1 MYTIGNFLIG
11 VKNSYMAGKKTAE
24 FPFSKVAF
32 SLGKIMEEEGYLKKI
47 KETEKD
53 GKKYLVAELRYQG
66 NRPSVSDI
74 KLASKPSLH
83 NYVRKNAVK
92 KTVSNYGISIVSTS
106 KGLMSGKKAFKEGL
120 GGELICQILS

>member
-53 GKKYLVAELRYQG
+53 GKKYLVADLKYQG

-83 NYVRKNAVK
+83 NYVRKNAAK

>member
-53 GKKYLVAELRYQG
+53 GKKYLVADLKYQG